1 MKKKYGLLINGK
13 WVYTNQELKVKNPFN
28 NNTISSISVVGRKEI
43 KNSIDSASE
52 AFLQWSKT
60 SAKQR
65 SNILKKFYDLVIKN
79 KNQLSKIITLESGKP
94 LKESKVEVEYGAS
107 FIEWSAEQALRTS
120 GEIFESP
127 ENEKK
132 MFIIKQPVGVV
143 AAITPWNFPLAMV
156 TRKVAAAVA
165 SGCSIILKPSELTPI
180 TALELGMLSIEAGFP
195 PGVFNI
201 INGDASIIGNIF
213 CQNKTVR
220 KITFTGSTNVG
231 KLLMQN
237 SSSTVKNLT
246 LELGGNAPFIVF
258 EDADIEKAIDGF
270 ILAKFRNAG
279 QTCIS
284 ANRLFVHEQIFEKF
298 INILISRVKKLKI
311 GNGLLN
317 NDIGPLISKK
327 AIEKVESHL
336 KDASNKGAKIL
347 LGGKKHFLKG
357 LFFEPT
363 IITHI
368 KKNMKVFSEENF
380 GPIIPIISFKKID
393 EILQKSNDT
402 TYGLAA
408 YFYSKDSSKIWKL
421 INNLDYGMIGINSGK
436 ISTYLNAFGGF
447 KESGLGREGSTQCLE
462 PFLETKFITWNI

>member
-13 WVYTNQELKVKNPFN
+13 WVYTHQELKVKNPFN
-28 NNTISSISVVGRKEI
+28 NNTISSISVVGRNEI

-127 ENEKK
+127 ENKKK
-132 MFIIKQPVGVV
+132 MFIIKQPIGVV

-180 TALELGMLSIEAGFP
+180 TALELGKLSIEAGFP
-195 PGVFNI
+195 PGVFNV
-201 INGDASIIGNIF
+201 INGDPSMIGNIF
-213 CQNKTVR
+213 CQNKIVR

-231 KLLMQN
+231 KLLMKN

-246 LELGGNAPFIVF
+246 LELGGNAPFIVL
-258 EDADIEKAIDGF
+258 EDADVEEAIDGF

-311 GNGLLN
+311 GNLKKLLRKLN
-317 NDIGPLISKK
+317 
-327 AIEKVESHL
+327 
-336 KDASNKGAKIL
+336 
-347 LGGKKHFLKG
+347 
-357 LFFEPT
+357 
-363 IITHI
+363 HI
-368 KKNMKVFSEENF
+368 
-380 GPIIPIISFKKID
+380 
-393 EILQKSNDT
+393 
-402 TYGLAA
+402 
-408 YFYSKDSSKIWKL
+408 
-421 INNLDYGMIGINSGK
+421 
-436 ISTYLNAFGGF
+436 
-447 KESGLGREGSTQCLE
+447 
-462 PFLETKFITWNI
+462 